1 MNMIVQNLRFKV
13 ERHDVK
19 KDVPDTNIGTVL
31 MKLPNEILMN
41 IMKYYSNE
49 EVVLHFGPV
58 CKKLFQIS
66 CELSQN
72 LIYAN
77 VNESSKAT
85 SNFDYSNFTNVWYFL
100 NKIMSVLYASH
111 YANNAKMV

>member
-1 MNMIVQNLRFKV
+1 
-13 ERHDVK
+13 
-19 KDVPDTNIGTVL
+19 
-31 MKLPNEILMN
+31 MN

-77 VNESSKAT
+77 VNENKA
-85 SNFDYSNFTNVWYFL
+85 
-100 NKIMSVLYASH
+100 NKVH
-111 YANNAKMV
+111 AKNG